1 MFQTE
6 DSWEESSNIELLKSL
21 FSQPGLRRH
30 SIVEVAED
38 IPIFHV
44 DVIFGGEAAEHGFW
58 TRLIF
63 RNIALVI
70 RFLYENDVA
79 ESRISMQSPKK
90 YDDAYTISQVSKIH
104 LHVSTSGQLIYVCE
118 HKDGTRF
125 PTDVPLDVDHEIEP
139 LLVWQARITSS

>member
-6 DSWEESSNIELLKSL
+6 DSWEESTNIDLLRSL

-30 SIVEVAED
+30 SIVEVADD

-44 DVIFGGEAAEHGFW
+44 DVIFSGEAAEHGFW

-63 RNIALVI
+63 RDIALVI

-79 ESRISMQSPKK
+79 ESRISIQSPKK
-90 YDDAYTISQVSKIH
+90 YDDAYTISQVSKIY
-104 LHVSTSGQLIYVCE
+104 LHVSTSGQLVHVCE
-118 HKDGTRF
+118 KRDGTKF
-125 PTDVPLDVDHEIEP
+125 PIDVELDANDEIEP
-139 LLVWQARITSS
+139 LLVWQAHVARN